1 MQTPG
6 KGLIDGIEEEDG
18 KIHYQE
24 EDRHITKV
32 ELFFQDIHH
41 FNSF

>member
-1 MQTPG
+1 MKTPG

-18 KIHYQE
+18 KIYHQE
-24 EDRHITKV
+24 ENRQIAKV
-32 ELFFQDIHH
+32 ELFFQDIHD